1 MAYRLETKILKDK
14 LEHFLNKLEIKIVN
28 NNYIF
33 HSSNVLHKKMVIPFM
48 PPNLHFITLFS
59 HKEILIVREK
69 GIGSFRTSG
78 IEIYTMS
85 SVIG

>member
-1 MAYRLETKILKDK
+1 
-14 LEHFLNKLEIKIVN
+14 
-28 NNYIF
+28 
-33 HSSNVLHKKMVIPFM
+33 MVIPFM

-59 HKEILIVREK
+59 HKEILMAGEK

>member
-1 MAYRLETKILKDK
+1 METRFLKDK
-14 LEHFLNKLEIKIVN
+14 LEHFLNKLEMKIVN

-48 PPNLHFITLFS
+48 PPNLHFKTLFS
-59 HKEILIVREK
+59 HKEILMAEEK

-85 SVIG
+85 FVIG